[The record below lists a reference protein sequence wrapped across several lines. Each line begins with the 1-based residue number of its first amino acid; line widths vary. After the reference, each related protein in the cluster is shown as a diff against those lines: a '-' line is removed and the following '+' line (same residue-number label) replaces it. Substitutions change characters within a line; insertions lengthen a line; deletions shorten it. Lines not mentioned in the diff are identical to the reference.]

1 MTNTKALE
9 ALDAMANRLSDTD
22 GMYSWDEERNIIRAA
37 LSPNAVVIPRDKIM
51 PYMLEHYKDWRDT
64 DQEIDRHNEE
74 GMTDL
79 AELLAEAILEQYG
92 VKNDDA

>member
-1 MTNTKALE
+1 MTDTNKALE
-9 ALDAMANRLSDTD
+9 AFEEIFEQIPIDRRCDLDNTFRAQT
-22 GMYSWDEERNIIRAA
+22 IRAA
-37 LSPNAVVIPRDKIM
+37 LSPNAVVIPREKIK

-79 AELLAEAILEQYG
+79 AEILALAILSQYREQ
-92 VKNDDA
+92 K